1 MSLPARSLGVLTF
14 VLLLAACAGS
24 GSTEDYFA
32 QLGTVTGTLDAEL
45 DDLEGTF
52 NAGILEINFETAD
65 AEGDLIALFQTSLT
79 ETAESFTRLVDGL
92 RDIDPPPGI
101 ADPHAEAL
109 QAGERVL
116 AEYRGREDQLASLDT
131 LADLDDYA
139 TALSA
144 GGSRL
149 RFTEACQELQTI
161 ADQDNIDADLGC
173 T

>member
-1 MSLPARSLGVLTF
+1 MRLPARSLRAFAF
-14 VLLLAACAGS
+14 VLLLAACAGD
-24 GSTEDYFA
+24 GSTDEYFA
-32 QLGTVTGTLDAEL
+32 QLETVTGTLDAEL

-52 NAGILEINFETAD
+52 NAGILDINFESAD
-65 AEGDLIALFQTSLT
+65 AERALIALFQTSLT

-92 RDIDPPPGI
+92 RDIDPPPGV
-101 ADPHAEAL
+101 ADPHADAL
-109 QAGERVL
+109 QAGEQVL
-116 AEYRGREDQLASLDT
+116 ADYRARQDQLASLDT

-149 RFTEACQELQTI
+149 RFTEACRELQTV

-173 T
+173 S